1 VNAIPYGSS
10 AEHIAAEIGWLD
22 QALLTLVRASA
33 SAATAT
39 ANAGGHGWFVSLA
52 EAEAVLASSDDVDPG
67 HVEILHAGRRLIDQ
81 RQNASEEDGMPL
93 LLPRL
98 SRLFSLGPV
107 DQLLLVA
114 CLASELDGKYARVYG
129 CLHDDLSRKRP
140 SVSLIRRLAR
150 FHCASC
156 HGSVLPVVAE
166 TPAFR
171 WELVQYVEDGLA
183 LDARIAA
190 FLLEQP
196 AADARIQPFVR
207 TVARFE
213 AAGCYDAVERTLKV
227 RADAA
232 GGQIVV
238 NFHGP
243 AAADG
248 EAVARRVCADR
259 GLALL
264 HADLGEMLHQ
274 SQSGIVPFRVGLKRV
289 YREALLLSAGVYFSG
304 VDRVIEDPR
313 SVAHLR
319 QIEEALRQVR
329 SFTCFESERPFV
341 LEAFPADVAH
351 VPLAMEMPPFGA
363 RRLAWR
369 AAVGGALADEELDAL
384 AARCRYTCRE
394 IESAVALAR
403 SHADVRNADVQ
414 YADVVWASRGRSS
427 ARLGSLARVVTPRAR
442 WDELVLPEETMSQLR
457 EICVHVRQR
466 PRVLHEWGFDR
477 RLTLGKGLYAL
488 FVGPSGTGKTLAAE
502 VIAGSLGLDLVRVDL
517 AAVVSKYIGE
527 TEKNLDRIF
536 RGAEGGDVVLFFDE
550 ADALFGRRS
559 EIKDAHDRYA
569 NIEVDFL
576 LQRLEQ
582 YEGVV
587 VLASNLAQNIDESF
601 TRRMQFTI
609 DFPFPNEPLRLAIW
623 RNHFPAETPLER
635 DLDFSYLAHA
645 FKIAGGNI
653 RKIVLNAAFLAA
665 DEGGGVG
672 MKHLLQATRR
682 EYERMGKLYPGRAS

>member
-1 VNAIPYGSS
+1 MNAVPYGSS
-10 AEHIAAEIGWLD
+10 AEQIAAEVAWLD

-33 SAATAT
+33 SAAN
-39 ANAGGHGWFVSLA
+39 ANAGGHGWFVSLG
-52 EAEAVLASSDDVDPG
+52 EAEAMLSSSDDLDPAQVD
-67 HVEILHAGRRLIDQ
+67 ILQDNRRVMAE
-81 RQNASEEDGMPL
+81 RQAASECVGTPL

-98 SRLFSLGPV
+98 SRLFGLGAV
-107 DQLLLVA
+107 EELLLVA
-114 CLASELDGKYARVYG
+114 CLASEIDGKYARVYG

-140 SVSLIRRLAR
+140 SVPLVHRLAR
-150 FHCASC
+150 FHHLADHASV
-156 HGSVLPVVAE
+156 SPVSAE

-171 WELVQYVEDGLA
+171 WELVHQAEDGLA
-183 LDARIAA
+183 LDPRITA
-190 FLLEQP
+190 FLLELP

-207 TVARFE
+207 AVTRFDVAN
-213 AAGCYDAVERTLKV
+213 CYDAVERTL
-227 RADAA
+227 RARAA
-232 GGQIVV
+232 AVDGRVVV

-243 AAADG
+243 AAGDA
-248 EAVARRVCADR
+248 EEVARRACADR
-259 GLALL
+259 GIGLI
-264 HADLGEMLHQ
+264 HADLGELLHL
-274 SQSGIVPFRVGLKRV
+274 SQSGLLPFRDGLKRV
-289 YREALLLSAGVYFSG
+289 YREALLRPAGVYFAG
-304 VDRVIEDPR
+304 VDRVAEDPR
-313 SVAHLR
+313 AAVHMR
-319 QIEEALRQVR
+319 QLEDALRLAQC
-329 SFTCFESERPFV
+329 FTCFESGRPFV
-341 LEAFPADVAH
+341 LDLPESLAF
-351 VPLAMEMPPFGA
+351 VPLAMETPPFDT

-369 AAVGGALADEELDAL
+369 AAVGGAVSDEDLDSL
-384 AARCRYTCRE
+384 AARYRYTCRE
-394 IESAVALAR
+394 IEAAVTLAR
-403 SHADVRNADVQ
+403 SHAGVRDDGMS
-414 YADVVWASRGRSS
+414 YADVVWACRGRSS
-427 ARLGSLARVVTPRAR
+427 TRLGSLARMVTPRAR
-442 WDELVLPEETMSQLR
+442 WEELVLPDDTVAQLR

-502 VIAGSLGLDLVRVDL
+502 VIAGALGLDLLRVDL
-517 AAVVSKYIGE
+517 ASVVSKYIGE

-536 RGAEGGDVVLFFDE
+536 RSAEGGDAVLFFDE

-587 VLASNLAQNIDESF
+587 ILASNLAQNIDESF
-601 TRRMQFTI
+601 TRRMQFTV

-623 RNHFPAETPLER
+623 RNHFPPETPLER
-635 DLDFSYLAHA
+635 DLDFKYMAHE

-665 DEGGGVG
+665 DDGGVVG
-672 MKHLLQATRR
+672 MKHLLKATRR